1 MDLVVDT
8 NVIVHYARQ
17 SAVARQIE
25 ADHRL
30 LESAFRP
37 LLSAVTL
44 GEAAAFA
51 KAWGEERQAKMAKA
65 LEECVI
71 VEVGRP
77 EVVAAYAVLH
87 TLNRDHGCNLGQNDL
102 WIAATAHA
110 LRVPLIT
117 ADRDF
122 DRLPPGSVSLI
133 RIDAKTG
140 KTLD

>member
-1 MDLVVDT
+1 MDLVIDT
-8 NVIVHYARQ
+8 NVIVHYARR
-17 SAVARQIE
+17 SEVARQIE

-51 KAWGEERQAKMAKA
+51 NAWGERKREQMVKA

-77 EVVAAYAVLH
+77 EVVVAYAVLH

-102 WIAATAHA
+102 WIAATANA
-110 LRVPLIT
+110 LRTPLMT

-122 DRLPPGSVSLI
+122 DRLPPGTVSLI
-133 RIDAKTG
+133 RIDAMTG
-140 KTLD
+140 LTLA